1 MHSFMHSMNKFART
15 RSSDPEQEKLRAAKD
30 EWNEE
35 VSLLISELI
44 AFKRAVNGRGD
55 KNFGIPPSSIKDPLP
70 PQVSSLMGLISTQS
84 NKVVND
90 ASKIEQLQSY
100 YSAHRR
106 KGKIAS
112 AESLTAEA
120 SWWGSRLWAYFALL
134 KKVDRAERRLRLQ
147 MISSCQELMSDIK
160 DFEKLVTAYKAP
172 NSIPASVSRL
182 SETLYSLLGDLA
194 VSFDKLIE
202 LQSAKKDIAKDVKP
216 NNAPEEQSQKDE
228 TVPPPMVEP
237 TENQEGAEYA
247 QFQALK
253 AQQTAIQMVV
263 LHLLSLDEV
272 SDSDKKR
279 LEDNENKF
287 QTKITTYNNLMNR
300 KDVEN
305 VVNTD
310 KLMDAI
316 QKHYRI
322 LQDIVSKYLGNSDF
336 TSLISTLENKI
347 SLVQQASEHLEWL
360 EKQAVSSID
369 HWLNQKLLAI
379 NPSNMDKIRIDV
391 ADIAGRLRKEIDGF
405 SDLLEQGE
413 PIEALVKQF
422 QMIKKS
428 IVSLITRLQALSNVY
443 ETRIRPLNNDEDS
456 DFQPIDGKI
465 MRRLEKIKLELEQ
478 S

>member
-1 MHSFMHSMNKFART
+1 MHSCMHNMNKFART

-70 PQVSSLMGLISTQS
+70 PQINSLMGLISTQS
-84 NKVVND
+84 SKVVND

-100 YSAHRR
+100 YSANRH

-112 AESLTAEA
+112 AGSLMAEA

-134 KKVDRAERRLRLQ
+134 KRVDRAERRLRLQ
-147 MISSCQELMSDIK
+147 MIGSCQELMSDIK
-160 DFEKLVTAYKAP
+160 DFEKLVTAYKDP

-182 SETLYSLLGDLA
+182 SEALYSLLGDLG

-202 LQSAKKDIAKDVKP
+202 LQSAKKDTVKDVRP
-216 NNAPEEQSQKDE
+216 DSSPAPIA
-228 TVPPPMVEP
+228 EP
-237 TENQEGAEYA
+237 TENQEGKEYA

-263 LHLLSLDEV
+263 LHLLSLDKV
-272 SDSDKKR
+272 SDSDKKL

-300 KDVEN
+300 KDAEN
-305 VVNTD
+305 VVNAD
-310 KLMDAI
+310 KLMDSI
-316 QKHYRI
+316 QEHYRI
-322 LQDIVSKYLGNSDF
+322 LQDIVAKYLGNSDF
-336 TSLISTLENKI
+336 ITLISTLENKMA
-347 SLVQQASEHLEWL
+347 SAQQASERLERL
-360 EKQAVSSID
+360 QKQAVSSID

-391 ADIAGRLRKEIDGF
+391 ADIAGRLRKEIDSF
-405 SDLLEQGE
+405 SDLLERGE
-413 PIEALVKQF
+413 SIEALIKQF
-422 QMIKKS
+422 QIIKKS
-428 IVSLITRLQALSNVY
+428 IVSLIARLQTLSNVY
-443 ETRIRPLNNDEDS
+443 ETRIRRLHTEKDR

-465 MRRLEKIKLELEQ
+465 MRRLEKIKLDLE
-478 S
+478 